1 METAFVAN
9 VGRDFAPDPGE
20 EVHSSLFAQYERIIL
35 ESLITSFGLDGLI
48 RDQHGGDVDTIH
60 SVRQVGKDSE
70 MAYKS
75 DEHRQ
80 AYEDRGEY
88 DSAAYHS
95 HAGYRERNREISEAK
110 KAGTLVD
117 AYTGEKISRN
127 GKTDLDHVVS
137 AKEIHDDPGRVL
149 AGMRGEDLAN
159 SPVNLQATNRRTNR
173 SKKADN
179 MEDFLKRRGD
189 EYTEKQKK
197 LMRDRDATARKSYES
212 RLAYTYYRSA
222 DFWTHTAAAAGRVGI
237 QMGLR
242 QALGL
247 VLTEVWFAVRET
259 LFATG
264 RSLKAMLS
272 DIADGVRLGIRRARE
287 KYAEIL
293 SRLGEGVVGGVLSSL
308 TTTLCNVFFTTAKNM
323 VRILRQSFASIV
335 QAGKVLLFNPD
346 NLPFGDRL
354 LTALKILAAGAS
366 VVVGILLSEAVAAS
380 GLGAVPVVGDLL
392 VTFIGVFASGVL
404 SCTLLYA
411 LDSCDIV
418 KKIVALLNNVHSI
431 DKDIAFYRRQAE
443 AFEALAA
450 KLLAYDLEGF
460 KKETAAYA
468 KVAERLMQVEND
480 PVALAGVLQ
489 DIISEKGISLPY
501 EGDFNSFMS
510 CKANA
515 LHFS

>member
-9 VGRDFAPDPGE
+9 VGRDFKPDPGE
-20 EVHSSLFAQYERIIL
+20 EVRGSLFSQYERVIL
-35 ESLITSFGLDGLI
+35 ESLVTSFGLDGLV

-70 MAYKS
+70 MIYKS
-75 DEHRQ
+75 DEHRR
-80 AYEDRGEY
+80 AYEARGEY

-95 HAGYRERNREISEAK
+95 HAGYRERNRDISEAK
-110 KAGTLVD
+110 RAGTLVD
-117 AYTGEKISRN
+117 AYTGENIPRN

-149 AGMRGEDLAN
+149 AGLRGEDLAN
-159 SPVNLQATNRRTNR
+159 SPENLQPTNRRTNR
-173 SKKADN
+173 SKKDDS
-179 MEDFLKRRGD
+179 MDDFLDRRGD
-189 EYTEKQKK
+189 EYTDEQKT
-197 LMRDRDATARKSYES
+197 LMRDRDETARKAYES
-212 RLAYTYYRSA
+212 RLAYTYYRST
-222 DFWTHTAAAAGRVGI
+222 DFWTHTATAAGRVGI

-247 VLTEVWFAVRET
+247 VLTEVWFAVRKT
-259 LFATG
+259 FSATG

-272 DIADGVRLGIRRARE
+272 DIAAGVRLGIRRAKE
-287 KYAEIL
+287 KYAQIL
-293 SRLGEGVVGGVLSSL
+293 SRFGEGVVGGILSSL
-308 TTTLCNVFFTTAKNM
+308 TTTLCNIFFTTTKNM
-323 VRILRQSFASIV
+323 VRVLRQSFASIV
-335 QAGKVLLFNPD
+335 QAGKILLFNPD

-354 LTALKILAAGAS
+354 LATLKILVAGAS

-380 GLGAVPVVGDLL
+380 GLAAVPVFGDLL
-392 VTFIGVFASGVL
+392 VTFTGVFASGIL

-418 KKIVALLNNVHSI
+418 KKSVALLNKVHTI
-431 DKDIAFYRRQAE
+431 DTDIAFYRRQAD
-443 AFEALAA
+443 AFEAQAA

-460 KKETAAYA
+460 KKVTESYA
-468 KVAERLMQVEND
+468 NAGDRLMQVENN
-480 PVALAGVLQ
+480 PEALAGVLR
-489 DIISEKGISLPY
+489 DIINEKGISLPY

-510 CKANA
+510 CKTNA